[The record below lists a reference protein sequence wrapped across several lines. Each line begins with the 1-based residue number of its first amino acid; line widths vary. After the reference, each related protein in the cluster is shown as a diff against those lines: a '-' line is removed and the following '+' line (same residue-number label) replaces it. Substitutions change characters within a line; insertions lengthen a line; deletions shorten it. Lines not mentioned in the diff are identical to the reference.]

1 MKNDLE
7 MNQNSFK
14 NASKLNANSI
24 FVRVPYIRARIN
36 RDKNKDKEKK
46 SRRRRLEKKS
56 AVVVAD
62 DFFILFLI
70 LLSPRE
76 MARGLSARAAKERIV
91 RL

>member
-36 RDKNKDKEKK
+36 RDINKDKEKK

-56 AVVVAD
+56 AVVAVD
-62 DFFILFLI
+62 GFLFFVFDEA
-70 LLSPRE
+70 SPSLYDRDGGAE
-76 MARGLSARAAKERIV
+76 GSCW
-91 RL
+91 

>member
-1 MKNDLE
+1 

-36 RDKNKDKEKK
+36 KDKEKK

-56 AVVVAD
+56 AVVAVD
-62 DFFILFLI
+62 GFLFFVFDEA
-70 LLSPRE
+70 SPSLYDRDGGAE
-76 MARGLSARAAKERIV
+76 GSSW
-91 RL
+91 

>member
-24 FVRVPYIRARIN
+24 FVRVPYIRARI
-36 RDKNKDKEKK
+36 NKDKEKK

>member
-1 MKNDLE
+1 MQIE
-7 MNQNSFK
+7 
-14 NASKLNANSI
+14 SKLNANSI

-36 RDKNKDKEKK
+36 RDNNKDKEKK